1 MEKFVSAGNPALV
14 SVVIP
19 CYNQAGFLEEAVQS
33 VHNSTYTDIEII
45 IINDGSVDNT
55 ELNGKA
61 LADKFDNVFY
71 YSQKN
76 SGPSVARNYGITN
89 AKGIYILPLD
99 ADDLISKD
107 YIAEAVKIFETDHRM
122 KVVYCEAE
130 KIGEKTGKWNLR
142 PFSLES
148 LAKDNMIFVSALY
161 KKADWV
167 KCGGYPEDLRWV
179 GEDWV
184 FWIAMLKTG
193 GKVFRLPFVGFY
205 YRISSKSRRKGMT
218 KSKKKY
224 LINYI
229 NLHHKEFEYQQ
240 LNGPLRF
247 QRSHSKEYNNVLRF
261 LGLLNS

>member
-1 MEKFVSAGNPALV
+1 MYDAELILV
-14 SVVIP
+14 
-19 CYNQAGFLEEAVQS
+19 
-33 VHNSTYTDIEII
+33 D
-45 IINDGSVDNT
+45 DGSTDNT
-55 ELNGKA
+55 DLAGKELAG
-61 LADKFDNVFY
+61 KFDNVFY
-71 YSQKN
+71 YSQEN
-76 SGPSVARNYGITN
+76 RGPSVARNYGIGKS
-89 AKGIYILPLD
+89 KGIYILPLD
-99 ADDLISKD
+99 ADDLISQN
-107 YIAEAVKIFETDHRM
+107 YIAESVRVFETDPEM

-130 KIGEKTGKWNLR
+130 KFGEKTGKWNLK
-142 PFSLES
+142 PFSIES

-161 KKADWV
+161 KKTDWA

-179 GEDWV
+179 SEDWV

-229 NLHHKEFEYQQ
+229 NCHHKDFVYQQ

-247 QRSHSKEYNNVLRF
+247 QRTHSKKYNSMLRF
-261 LGLLNS
+261 LGLLK